1 MRDSVEQ
8 GAMRRSAEHPGGK
21 RMNHDQ
27 QQDPRSEAPQDA
39 LNAHGRT
46 RRRLSKAAL
55 GTAPVLMTLH
65 SAPLK
70 AAGANCMPSGWVSG
84 NTSRHD
90 EPQECG
96 GRTPGY
102 WSGSANN
109 NSTNLNSAAFQNHPT
124 WRQAVEEGIAFASDY
139 GFPGMT
145 NDYRQHAESVGP
157 GNSGKPG
164 KPGKSDNSAEEIPLT
179 MLGAVAASTS
189 VLGLT
194 GLPHEHQII
203 RFGAAALLNARYTP
217 GYPLSE
223 QMVRDI
229 VTDTLVDGHYIA
241 NSGDRLE
248 PEQVKAFLENT
259 MDTPTWGP

>member
-1 MRDSVEQ
+1 MSNDE
-8 GAMRRSAEHPGGK
+8 
-21 RMNHDQ
+21 
-27 QQDPRSEAPQDA
+27 QDPRPETSQESLDA
-39 LNAHGRT
+39 RGRN

-55 GTAPVLMTLH
+55 GAAPVLMTLH
-65 SAPLK
+65 SAPLR

-90 EPQECG
+90 QPQDCG

-102 WSGSANN
+102 WSGSG
-109 NSTNLNSAAFQNHPT
+109 NSRNMNLNSAAFQNHPS
-124 WRQAVEEGIAFASDY
+124 WRQAVEDGEAFISNY
-139 GFPGMT
+139 GFPGVAA
-145 NDYRQHAESVGP
+145 DYSEYDDQAGGGNPGNPGNP
-157 GNSGKPG
+157 GNSGG
-164 KPGKSDNSAEEIPLT
+164 MTDATPLT
-179 MLGAVAASTS
+179 MLGAVAASTE
-189 VLGLT
+189 VLGLS
-194 GLPHEHQII
+194 GIPHERQII
-203 RFGAAALLNARYTP
+203 RFGTAALLNARYTP

-229 VTDTLVDGHYIA
+229 VTDTLNDGYYIA

>member
-1 MRDSVEQ
+1 MSSE
-8 GAMRRSAEHPGGK
+8 
-21 RMNHDQ
+21 
-27 QQDPRSEAPQDA
+27 QQDPRPDTPQESLDA
-39 LNAHGRT
+39 RGRN

-55 GTAPVLMTLH
+55 GAAPVLMTLH
-65 SAPLK
+65 ASPLK

-90 EPQECG
+90 QPEDCG

-102 WSGSANN
+102 WSGSG
-109 NSTNLNSAAFQNHPT
+109 NSGNFNSASFQNHPT
-124 WRQAVEEGIAFASDY
+124 WRDAAEKGVAFMSDY
-139 GFPGMT
+139 GFPGIH
-145 NDYRQHAESVGP
+145 NDYREFVDNGGP
-157 GNSGKPG
+157 GNSGNQG
-164 KPGKSDNSAEEIPLT
+164 NSSNSVDDIPLT
-179 MLGAVAASTS
+179 MLGAVAASVE

-194 GLPHEHQII
+194 GIPHERQII

-229 VTDTLVDGHYIA
+229 VTDTLNDGYYIA